1 MEQGPKSF
9 QPDHAGARSKARVW
23 LSTHPQ
29 NRGFFEQDYTNL
41 SACYL
46 ELSDALKVVHSVRYA
61 SQPYVYFHCTEEGI
75 HAGAAKKVKEGVF
88 EIEEG
93 SYTFDEEPI
102 TCADCLRKL
111 RQSPRERFARWLVDH
126 PGADFSVTYGE
137 EEGDPTIV
145 TVRPQKGNPDELV
158 GKGTIDEAYD
168 QIMKEFDKR
177 LEELCAR
184 IEAKVAAKKQNQDV

>member
-1 MEQGPKSF
+1 MGQDNRSF
-9 QPDHAGARSKARVW
+9 QPDHREARNSARFWVDG
-23 LSTHPQ
+23 THP
-29 NRGFFEQDYTNL
+29 NKPFTAFEFTNL
-41 SACYL
+41 STCYL

-88 EIEEG
+88 EMEEG

-158 GKGTIDEAYD
+158 GKGTVDEAYD

-184 IEAKVAAKKQNQDV
+184 IEAKVVANKQKKDG